1 MLPERL
7 VPAEP
12 RRGGPF
18 SATRF
23 FVSLFD
29 QSKSEEMKRMKMRM
43 GRRMNAVAMIPD
55 WLVSAQTREGGLFS
69 ATSFLV
75 SPFDQAKSE
84 EMNRMKMRMGMGMRM
99 NMVELPR

>member
-43 GRRMNAVAMIPD
+43 SRRMNTVASCAISPLLLEQRVRKEGWPD
-55 WLVSAQTREGGLFS
+55 ERQRSMDGV
-69 ATSFLV
+69 V
-75 SPFDQAKSE
+75 Y
-84 EMNRMKMRMGMGMRM
+84 
-99 NMVELPR
+99 

>member
-43 GRRMNAVAMIPD
+43 GRRMNAIAMLPD
-55 WLVSAQTREGGLFS
+55 WIGLACLGSDERGCSVQRDFIS
-69 ATSFLV
+69 CFTF
-75 SPFDQAKSE
+75 
-84 EMNRMKMRMGMGMRM
+84 
-99 NMVELPR
+99 